1 MKTYTVEVH
10 DNGTKYWY
18 RDGKYHREDGPA
30 IEFADGDKFWYR
42 DGKRHR
48 EDGPACESNGD
59 KVWFRDGKRH
69 REDGPAIEYVN
80 GNKVWYLNGKKLTE
94 AEFNNHVK
102 KNQKTCEGHVVEV
115 DGVKYKL
122 VRA

>member
-30 IEFADGDKFWYR
+30 IEFADGDKFWY
-42 DGKRHR
+42 
-48 EDGPACESNGD
+48 
-59 KVWFRDGKRH
+59 RDGKRH